1 MTRISRALLAERFT
15 CGMAGWC
22 SNDRPAGTAQ
32 SDLPAV
38 AIGADVLWL
47 RRRCS
52 GDDRVAVG
60 RAGAADAGAPGK
72 AGWRRD
78 NHRGARR
85 TRYRGGEEWRHRR
98 GFFFFL
104 P

>member
-22 SNDRPAGTAQ
+22 SNDRSAGAAQ

-52 GDDRVAVG
+52 CDDRVAVR
-60 RAGAADAGAPGK
+60 RAGTADAGAPGK
-72 AGWRRD
+72 AACGRD
-78 NHRGARR
+78 DHRVARGPR
-85 TRYRGGEEWRHRR
+85 CRGDEAWRHSRPGLVLR
-98 GFFFFL
+98 F
-104 P
+104 